1 MKIYKTKSEKE
12 TLELGRRLA
21 ETMRGGEVV
30 ALRGDLGAGKTVL
43 ARGIAR
49 GLGIKKPITSPTFV
63 LMKIYPVKGHGKI
76 KNLVHVDA
84 YRLEGGASAETIG
97 IADYVGRADTVC
109 LIEWAKRIKD
119 CLPKNIWQVDLK
131 AGETE
136 DERVVEVKK

>member
-1 MKIYKTKSEKE
+1 MAIYKTKSAEE

-21 ETMRGGEVV
+21 ESFRGGEVL

-63 LMKIYPVKGHGKI
+63 LMKVYPVKNHSKI

-84 YRLEGGASAETIG
+84 YRLEGGASVDSIGLAE
-97 IADYVGRADTVC
+97 YVGRGDTVC
-109 LIEWAKRIKD
+109 LIEWAEKIGTA
-119 CLPKNIWQVDLK
+119 LPVDAWQVDFK
-131 AGETE
+131 AGEVE
-136 DERVVEVKK
+136 KERVIGIEK